1 MITKEITICSKQVKL
16 MYCAAAENGF
26 ENFSG
31 KSIFD
36 FDHTKNADRLHLA
49 MACIVAAYSADDQ
62 EPPVSSEDI
71 LYKATQKELLGLYI
85 AAIAL
90 RNEWYG
96 VSKVLSD
103 QLTKEEESLTEE
115 ERKESEKNA
124 EAPANGSQS
133 S

>member
-1 MITKEITICSKQVKL
+1 MIKKEITLCGHQVKL

-62 EPPVSSEDI
+62 EPPIKSEDI
-71 LYKATQKELLGLYI
+71 LYKATQKELLDLYL

-96 VSKVLSD
+96 VTKALSD
-103 QLTKEEESLTEE
+103 QLKKEEESLTEE
-115 ERKESEKNA
+115 ERKEAEKNA
-124 EAPANGSQS
+124 EAPATDTAS